1 MEFEIFRK
9 WFYICY
15 PNAYRILISRLKNF
29 VEQLTRSS
37 WSELIASIG
46 YSVSKLFNKLNELRV
61 SLTPSNMSLWSFCI
75 AFLSRFRAVSASSP
89 VNIPES
95 IFRILFWA
103 KSRNARPFKFLK
115 DTPGI
120 SLRWQPFKFRFLR
133 DDSKPRRALLD
144 KEILLFPPNLRV
156 RRRKVTNALS
166 GTNFILLLVRS
177 SCLSNLNFRNAWTGT
192 DRSSLSAKFRLY
204 KKKFEVFRV

>member
-1 MEFEIFRK
+1 MLIYIF
-9 WFYICY
+9 
-15 PNAYRILISRLKNF
+15 PNLKKF
-29 VEQLTRSS
+29 DLWLTRSS

-46 YSVSKLFNKLNELRV
+46 YSVNKLFNKLNELKV
-61 SLTPSNMSLWSFCI
+61 SLTPSNKSLWSFCI
-75 AFLSRFRAVSASSP
+75 AFLSRFNAVSASSP

-103 KSRNARPFKFLK
+103 KSRNARPLRFLK

-120 SLRWQPFKFRFLR
+120 SFRWQPFKFRFFR

-144 KEILLFPPNLRV
+144 NEILLFPPNFKV
-156 RRRKVTNALS
+156 RRRNVTKALS
-166 GTNFILLLVRS
+166 GTNFILLFVKS
-177 SCLSNLNFRNAWTGT
+177 SCLSKRNFRNAWTGT

-204 KKKFEVFRV
+204 KNDKLKICKRWLKVN

>member
-1 MEFEIFRK
+1 
-9 WFYICY
+9 
-15 PNAYRILISRLKNF
+15 
-29 VEQLTRSS
+29 
-37 WSELIASIG
+37 
-46 YSVSKLFNKLNELRV
+46 
-61 SLTPSNMSLWSFCI
+61 MSLWSFCI

-144 KEILLFPPNLRV
+144 NEILLFPPNLRV

-177 SCLSNLNFRNAWTGT
+177 SCLSNRNFRNAWTGT

-204 KKKFEVFRV
+204 KNQISYMFRVFNPKNIKEKFYTWESSKNITSFTIWCQIMLDLPTHPHQIPSDEPWPTYLT